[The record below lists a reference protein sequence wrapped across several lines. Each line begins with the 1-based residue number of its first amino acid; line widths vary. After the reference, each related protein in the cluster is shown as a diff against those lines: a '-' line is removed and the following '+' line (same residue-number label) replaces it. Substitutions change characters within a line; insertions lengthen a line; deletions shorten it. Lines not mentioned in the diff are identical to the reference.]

1 MDFNID
7 WTGVVTGIIISALTY
22 VFGGI
27 FKLRMD
33 LNQAFK
39 KIRQLEKQYGSSD
52 GKNSNESTLEGS
64 N

>member
-7 WTGVVTGIIISALTY
+7 WTGVATGIIISALTY

-27 FKLRMD
+27 FKLRID

-39 KIRQLEKQYGSSD
+39 KIR
-52 GKNSNESTLEGS
+52 TLEGKLNGSEAS
-64 N
+64 NERVDEIGK